1 MTNNFK
7 NTCFIT
13 WSLTPINVTEQLN
26 MNFTE
31 SRLGRVFV
39 LRLHDEDRLPNILE
53 SFAEEQNVKSA
64 LCFFLG
70 GAKDN
75 SRVVVG
81 PRKDNE
87 VPPEPMVTLLKGV
100 HEACGVG
107 TIFVG
112 EAGKP
117 KLHMHVSFGRKE
129 VTVTGCVRL
138 GIDVWR
144 IGEVVMLEL
153 TGTTAHRAF
162 NKETG
167 FEFLEVSNKADIVT

>member
-1 MTNNFK
+1 
-7 NTCFIT
+7 
-13 WSLTPINVTEQLN
+13 

-31 SRLGRVFV
+31 SKLGRVFV
-39 LRLHDEDRLPNILE
+39 LRLHDEDHLPNILE

-87 VPPEPMVTLLKGV
+87 IPPEPMVTLLKGV

-107 TIFVG
+107 TIFVD

-117 KLHMHVSFGRKE
+117 KLHMHVSFGRRE
-129 VTVTGCVRL
+129 LTVTGCVRL
-138 GIDVWR
+138 GVDVWR
-144 IGEVVMLEL
+144 IGEVVIFEL
-153 TGTTAHRAF
+153 TGTAAHRAF
-162 NKETG
+162 DKDTG
-167 FEFLEVSNKADIVT
+167 FEFLEINKKPQAFT